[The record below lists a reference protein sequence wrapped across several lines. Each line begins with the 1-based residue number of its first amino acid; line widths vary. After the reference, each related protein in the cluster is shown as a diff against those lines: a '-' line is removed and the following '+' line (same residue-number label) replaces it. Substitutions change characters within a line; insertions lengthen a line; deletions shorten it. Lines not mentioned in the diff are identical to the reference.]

1 MLGRGSRRPGNEDK
15 DILIRR
21 DFGGSPLARAN
32 GSQDRGKQARVDTD
46 DDDAY

>member
-15 DILIRR
+15 DIPIRR